1 MNSLFLVL
9 VLTLFVL
16 PDVVS
21 QDFKIE
27 LKGYVGVNASVN
39 SRESA
44 EARNR
49 HIYLYPLPE
58 LLNDA
63 GEDERDKS
71 QFDLDA
77 AYSRFGLHISGPEL
91 KGFKT
96 SAMVEGDFLGKGNGD
111 NNFRLRHAFV
121 TFAKEKWSITA
132 GQTWHPMFLPEN
144 CPGTVNV
151 NAGTPFHPLI
161 RNPQIRISRQLSPK
175 TQLLFFVVEQNN
187 FRNSGFEV
195 SGTEHA
201 LMPELDLQMKWSG
214 EGVWTAFTA
223 GYKTLAVPGEFT
235 EGADVEKVSG
245 FHFNGSFKYKLP
257 AVTFSMEGI
266 YGSNLSDFV
275 MLGGTGRSVG
285 DNEFDSLHTASVW
298 TDIHGNNKEGFQ
310 PGLFA
315 GYTANM
321 GAPGEVTVIPE
332 LSRSEGLV
340 ASVFGVSPRIKYLM
354 GNAWVGLE
362 YLFTAAQWG
371 NNYDSYGVPVNT
383 EEYINHRMLLS
394 LRYNF

>member
-1 MNSLFLVL
+1 
-9 VLTLFVL
+9 
-16 PDVVS
+16 
-21 QDFKIE
+21 
-27 LKGYVGVNASVN
+27 
-39 SRESA
+39 
-44 EARNR
+44 
-49 HIYLYPLPE
+49 
-58 LLNDA
+58 
-63 GEDERDKS
+63 
-71 QFDLDA
+71 
-77 AYSRFGLHISGPEL
+77 
-91 KGFKT
+91 
-96 SAMVEGDFLGKGNGD
+96 
-111 NNFRLRHAFV
+111 V

-214 EGVWTAFTA
+214 DGVWTAFTA

-266 YGSNLSDFV
+266 YGSNLSDLV

-285 DNEFDSLHTASVW
+285 DNEFVSLHTASVW

-354 GNAWVGLE
+354 QRSGETITTVMVFLSIPKNILIIGCCYLYGIIFKHMKTKLGIVAVLFVVMGFGMVHGGSQTMERIAIGLMGTGIA
-362 YLFTAAQWG
+362 YLL
-371 NNYDSYGVPVNT
+371 YL
-383 EEYINHRMLLS
+383 LLS
-394 LRYNF
+394 QKKSEEQKND